1 MSCLGSLGPIQLG
14 DCGSKSEMKVS
25 TSNTS
30 ITNLNESLKSLQSQD
45 SQVVLNQQQNVTL
58 TNAANCCKPFVV
70 AQNMKAAIVDTSK
83 MTTAFKSQVANTLV
97 RDINN
102 AISQVAETKSG
113 ALVLTPSQG
122 ASLKQSV
129 STALTKMNSTNKI
142 ADIISQKVS
151 KTIANQGQKVVIDCG
166 SGVIPPP
173 PPPADA
179 KDAQGNTIGA
189 NGCYVTQDFVFS
201 QITNNVMEAIFDS
214 LSKDSE
220 VSKVL
225 NDIKQ
230 TNKKEDKGI
239 IDAIFGAWTN
249 IAIAIAAI
257 VGLVFI
263 VLIAVFFW
271 PSGNKTVE
279 ALSKSAAEVSVSQ
292 FLRKTRRRY

>member
-25 TSNTS
+25 TSSTS
-30 ITNLNESLKSLQSQD
+30 ITNLNESLKSLQSQN

-58 TNAANCCKPFVV
+58 TNAANCCHPFVV

-83 MTTAFKSQVANTLV
+83 MTAAFKSQTANTLV
-97 RDINN
+97 KDINN
-102 AISQVAETKSG
+102 AISQVAETKSSG
-113 ALVLTPSQG
+113 LVITPSQG

-142 ADIISQKVS
+142 ADIISEKVS
-151 KTIANQGQKVVIDCG
+151 KTIANQGQRVVIDCG

-173 PPPADA
+173 PPPPGT
-179 KDAQGNTIGA
+179 KDEKGNTIGA

-201 QITNNVMEAIFDS
+201 QITNNVMEAVFDS
-214 LSKDSE
+214 LSKDTE
-220 VSKVL
+220 VTKVL

-230 TNKKEDKGI
+230 TNKKEDEGI
-239 IDAIFGAWTN
+239 LDFTK

-257 VGLVFI
+257 VGVVVLVFLL
-263 VLIAVFFW
+263 VTFW
-271 PSGNKTVE
+271 PSGNKT
-279 ALSKSAAEVSVSQ
+279 ASQ
-292 FLRKTRRRY
+292 FLRKTRRR